1 MEIIMEEQCKG
12 KTKSGKRCKIK
23 QGLVNGYCKF
33 HSDQY
38 AEKEDKGIDENH
50 ENDYLNGER
59 TVADVA
65 DDVNKGL
72 SGTVLIFIA
81 IITFI
86 GYLIYHSHSPFNSF
100 ILFIPFLSSL
110 L

>member
-1 MEIIMEEQCKG
+1 MEAIMQEQCKG
-12 KTKSGKRCKIK
+12 KTKSGKRCKIR

-33 HSDQY
+33 HSDQDT
-38 AEKEDKGIDENH
+38 EREDKGINEPLED
-50 ENDYLNGER
+50 DYNNSEK

-65 DDVNKGL
+65 SDVNKGL

-86 GYLIYHSHSPFNSF
+86 IYLFFKRSKK
-100 ILFIPFLSSL
+100 
-110 L
+110 

>member
-1 MEIIMEEQCKG
+1 MEEQCKG
-12 KTKSGKRCKIK
+12 KTKSGKRCKIR

-33 HSDQY
+33 HSDQDT
-38 AEKEDKGIDENH
+38 EREDKGINEPLED
-50 ENDYLNGER
+50 DYNNSEK

-65 DDVNKGL
+65 SDVNKGL

-86 GYLIYHSHSPFNSF
+86 IYLFFKRSKK
-100 ILFIPFLSSL
+100 
-110 L
+110 